1 VQHHVR
7 DVPLRPRRSWR
18 ASSKASKMSI
28 LRHPSFGLSAAL
40 SPSVME
46 TLTLLASLPDNAAL
60 VLVGTALIVL
70 ASILKK
76 RLISPHAEHGTTQ
89 GPTIE
94 H

>member
-1 VQHHVR
+1 
-7 DVPLRPRRSWR
+7 
-18 ASSKASKMSI
+18 
-28 LRHPSFGLSAAL
+28 
-40 SPSVME
+40 ME